1 MGKKVSIGTDNLA
14 IYWSLHDVLI
24 FSFYIL
30 LKTSSETEHEFTA
43 VFSNS
48 LHSGHILCAGTICRT
63 DTSSEPSLR
72 QGEVF
77 EHTPASAAGSPHQ
90 IQPTCEDS
98 LSSRGS
104 VANTRA
110 DVPTSHTTYQV
121 NGQHGYARSMFITCH
136 LSFHPQYFQTRKCI
150 PKDPRFSL
158 GHELKTSLMP
168 NIYIQGK
175 NKRKMKIYSNSKQ
188 HNPL

>member
-1 MGKKVSIGTDNLA
+1 MTVLGMHPAITSSSGESVGNREENRKCQIMGKKVSIGTDNLA

-77 EHTPASAAGSPHQ
+77 EHTPASAAGSPH
-90 IQPTCEDS
+90 
-98 LSSRGS
+98 
-104 VANTRA
+104 
-110 DVPTSHTTYQV
+110 
-121 NGQHGYARSMFITCH
+121 
-136 LSFHPQYFQTRKCI
+136 
-150 PKDPRFSL
+150 
-158 GHELKTSLMP
+158 
-168 NIYIQGK
+168 
-175 NKRKMKIYSNSKQ
+175 
-188 HNPL
+188 